1 MHELYQRTLEKI
13 QFLKDNGYNVI
24 EIWTCDIDRQLASG
38 PEMKELFD
46 NYAISEPL
54 EPRDAFF
61 GGPTNATRLL
71 YETQPNEK
79 IQYVDF
85 CSLYPW
91 CNKYGEYP
99 PGHPQIITKNFR
111 PIDQYFGMVKCTVLP
126 PRQLYHPVLPY
137 STQGKLMFP
146 L

>member
-24 EIWTCDIDRQLASG
+24 EIWTCDIDRQLASD

-54 EPRDAFF
+54 DPRDAFF
-61 GGPTNATRLL
+61 GGPTNTTRLF
-71 YETQPNEK
+71 YETQSNEK
-79 IQYVDF
+79 IQYADF

-91 CNKYGEYP
+91 CNK
-99 PGHPQIITKNFR
+99 
-111 PIDQYFGMVKCTVLP
+111 
-126 PRQLYHPVLPY
+126 
-137 STQGKLMFP
+137 
-146 L
+146 